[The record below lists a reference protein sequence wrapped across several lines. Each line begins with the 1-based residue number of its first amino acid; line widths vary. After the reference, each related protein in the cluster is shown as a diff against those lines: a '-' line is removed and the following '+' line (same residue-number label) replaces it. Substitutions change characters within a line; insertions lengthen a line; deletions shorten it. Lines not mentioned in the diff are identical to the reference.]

1 MHKIRQEL
9 NQIRYYYSRRE
20 LFDKAFGCVGKSGI
34 VDLVEKYNKAVC
46 NAEPRLYEI
55 YVSIYIEG
63 CTQENAADQLGY
75 SANYIYKMNRKLIA
89 FFFSY
94 FNKEEVA

>member
-75 SANYIYKMNRKLIA
+75 WQRECELMRSQWDNILQNAGIR
-89 FFFSY
+89 
-94 FNKEEVA
+94 